1 MRAVKISGNNSE
13 DGRQLRSQNSN
24 NT

>member
-1 MRAVKISGNNSE
+1 MKAVKISGNNSE